1 MRLSA
6 RNQLEGIIRS
16 IHEGSINSEVSIEV
30 APGVL
35 VHAQISTAS
44 VKRLQ
49 LEVGQTALA
58 IIKTDSVMVGV
69 P

>member
-6 RNQLEGIIRS
+6 RNQLDGIIRAL
-16 IHEGSINSEVSIEV
+16 HEGPINSEVSIEI

-35 VHAQISTAS
+35 IHAQISTAS

-49 LEVGQTALA
+49 LEIGKPATA
-58 IIKTDSVMVGV
+58 IVKTDSVMVGV
-69 P
+69 E